1 MEHAATRAHP
11 RILVVEDAE
20 TAQLLLATTLATEDW
35 DAEIVSSAEAGFIS
49 TGRHLP
55 DLIIL
60 DIELP
65 GMNGWQMLR
74 RLRDEP
80 ATSDI
85 PVIVVTAHDVG
96 EKATQRN
103 FPDADAFVGKPFDIA
118 ALRRLVRKHLDL
130 ALSKAS

>member
-1 MEHAATRAHP
+1 MEHAATRVHP

-20 TAQLLLATTLATEDW
+20 TAQLLLATTLATDDW

-49 TGRHLP
+49 TGQQLP

-65 GMNGWQMLR
+65 GMNGWEMLR

-80 ATSDI
+80 ATSRI
-85 PVIVVTAHDVG
+85 PVIVVTAHDFG
-96 EKATQRN
+96 ERATQQN
-103 FPDADAFVGKPFDIA
+103 LPDADAFVSKPFDIA
-118 ALRRLVRKHLDL
+118 ALRRLVRKQLDL
-130 ALSKAS
+130 TVRRAS

>member
-20 TAQLLLATTLATEDW
+20 TAQLLLATTLATDDW

-49 TGRHLP
+49 TGQHLP

-65 GMNGWQMLR
+65 GMNGWEMLR
-74 RLRDEP
+74 RLREEP
-80 ATSDI
+80 ATAGI
-85 PVIVVTAHDVG
+85 QVIVVTAHDFG
-96 EKATQRN
+96 ERATQQN
-103 FPDADAFVGKPFDIA
+103 VPDADAFVSKPFDIP

-130 ALSKAS
+130 ALAEAS